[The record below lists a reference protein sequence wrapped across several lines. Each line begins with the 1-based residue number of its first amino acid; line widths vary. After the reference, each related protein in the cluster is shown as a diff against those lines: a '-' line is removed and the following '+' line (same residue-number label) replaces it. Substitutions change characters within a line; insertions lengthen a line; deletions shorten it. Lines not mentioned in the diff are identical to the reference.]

1 MNFIYVMLSGQ
12 RSLPEETGSMGQQ
25 SFFPSSSKV
34 EVQKCRKKTT
44 LLASFK
50 IVTQRNKCQLTLE
63 ISLLVPRLLGP
74 IVQKGG

>member
-44 LLASFK
+44 LLV

-63 ISLLVPRLLGP
+63 ISLLVLRLLGP

>member
-1 MNFIYVMLSGQ
+1 MLCYVIGTKVTAE
-12 RSLPEETGSMGQQ
+12 RDWFNGTAE
-25 SFFPSSSKV
+25 FFPSSSKV

-63 ISLLVPRLLGP
+63 ISLLVLRLLGP
-74 IVQKGG
+74 VVQKGG